1 MPVKDQIVNY
11 ARKLSEHAP
20 ARAELQKTLRKAST
34 ITERFEDD
42 GFVPNNTKL
51 PLILYKK
58 IFGTEPRFPDLA
70 AALDHLF
77 ETNGWGRSWRASI
90 YDFLHYHSQIHEV
103 LGVAYGSASVEFGGV
118 KGKVFRIE
126 TGDVVII
133 PAGTGHRLID
143 ATRGFQ
149 VVGAYPPEGK
159 YDECT
164 DSRDRV
170 EALKRISKV
179 RKPKR
184 DPVYG
189 KDGPLLKLWKLR

>member
-1 MPVKDQIVNY
+1 MPIKDQIVNY

-20 ARAELQKTLRKAST
+20 ARGELQKTLRKAVP

-42 GFVPNNTKL
+42 GFVPNNAKL

-58 IFGTEPRFPDLA
+58 IFGTEPKFPDLA

-170 EALKRISKV
+170 EALKRIPKV

-189 KDGPLLKLWKLR
+189 KDGPLLKLWKPR